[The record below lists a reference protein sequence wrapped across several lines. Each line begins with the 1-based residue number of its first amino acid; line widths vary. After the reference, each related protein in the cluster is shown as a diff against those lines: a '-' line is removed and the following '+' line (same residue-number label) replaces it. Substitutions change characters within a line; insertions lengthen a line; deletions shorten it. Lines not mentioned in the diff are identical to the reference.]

1 MQVTL
6 TVQRHMEKTEQ
17 GLNIPGGGLRIP
29 FWYRRCQVGGRELK
43 KKNLSPKLIKE
54 AVEWWELSRKEL
66 YWLTSCR
73 SCNHIDVELWMFF

>member
-43 KKNLSPKLIKE
+43 KKKISAP
-54 AVEWWELSRKEL
+54 S
-66 YWLTSCR
+66 
-73 SCNHIDVELWMFF
+73 